1 MFPAVKTSEAAGC
14 RRQRFDDDIGAFA
27 RESEKRRR
35 EADNGGALS
44 PRRGEGPIPQ
54 ITAKDHEG
62 GGLVQIWQVKGGKFV
77 RVTDWYS
84 AYPDVMARHLE
95 HAAAKS

>member
-1 MFPAVKTSEAAGC
+1 MFPAVKTSEGGRLPKATV
-14 RRQRFDDDIGAFA
+14 RRHIGAFA

-35 EADNGGALS
+35 KADNGGALS